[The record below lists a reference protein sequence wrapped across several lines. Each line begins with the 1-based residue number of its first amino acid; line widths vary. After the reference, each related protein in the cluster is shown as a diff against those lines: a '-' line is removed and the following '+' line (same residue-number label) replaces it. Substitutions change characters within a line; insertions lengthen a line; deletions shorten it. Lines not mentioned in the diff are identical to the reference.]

1 MELPLYHA
9 PNWKTVVFDVW
20 HHCLAFLRRAGGIIL
35 AMAILIWVL
44 SNFPA
49 PGIDHSRLATLGRW
63 LSPIGELMG
72 MDWRLLM
79 ALLTG
84 FVAKEN
90 VVATLG
96 VLYSGEGEALRIIL
110 NEATSAPT
118 ALAFLVVM
126 MIYLPCLAT
135 TVTIYQETRSPRW
148 TFFDMAV
155 TLTLA
160 ILLGT
165 AIYQGASRLI

>member
-1 MELPLYHA
+1 
-9 PNWKTVVFDVW
+9 
-20 HHCLAFLRRAGGIIL
+20 
-35 AMAILIWVL
+35 
-44 SNFPA
+44 
-49 PGIDHSRLATLGRW
+49 
-63 LSPIGELMG
+63 MG

-96 VLYSGEGEALRIIL
+96 VLYSGNGEALRMIL
-110 NEATSAPT
+110 EDTISAPT

-135 TVTIYQETRSPRW
+135 TVTIYQETRSLRW
-148 TFFDMAV
+148 TLFDIAV
-155 TLTLA
+155 TLSLA

-165 AIYQGASRLI
+165 AVYQSAAWWV